1 MRTGIA
7 KWWQA
12 MSLEDVKKLRWK
24 APDYSKLQNEEF
36 RRAITDVKSLAELEG
51 VANRRR
57 VLRNPNLSMWS
68 EAQKQII
75 LQRKYELERDG

>member
-1 MRTGIA
+1 
-7 KWWQA
+7 
-12 MSLEDVKKLRWK
+12 MSLENVKKLRWK

-36 RRAITDVKSLAELEG
+36 RRAVADVKSIAELSG

-57 VLRNPNLSMWS
+57 VLNNPNLSTWS
-68 EAQKQII
+68 DEQKQII

>member
-1 MRTGIA
+1 
-7 KWWQA
+7 
-12 MSLEDVKKLRWK
+12 
-24 APDYSKLQNEEF
+24 
-36 RRAITDVKSLAELEG
+36 LEG

>member
-1 MRTGIA
+1 
-7 KWWQA
+7 
-12 MSLEDVKKLRWK
+12 MSMFLRDWSELDENELFE
-24 APDYSKLQNEEF
+24 ALQ
-36 RRAITDVKSLAELEG
+36 TVKSLAELEG

-57 VLRNPNLSMWS
+57 ILNNPNLSTWS

>member
-1 MRTGIA
+1 MSRSMSRMSMFLGD
-7 KWWQA
+7 WSDLDENEFYQA
-12 MSLEDVKKLRWK
+12 
-24 APDYSKLQNEEF
+24 LQTV
-36 RRAITDVKSLAELEG
+36 RSIAELEG

-57 VLRNPNLSMWS
+57 VLRNPNLSTWS

>member
-1 MRTGIA
+1 MSRMSMFLGDWSDLDENEFT
-7 KWWQA
+7 QA
-12 MSLEDVKKLRWK
+12 
-24 APDYSKLQNEEF
+24 LQTV
-36 RRAITDVKSLAELEG
+36 RSIAELEG

-57 VLRNPNLSMWS
+57 VLRNPNLSTWS

>member
-1 MRTGIA
+1 MSMFLGDWSDLDENEFYQALQTVRSIA
-7 KWWQA
+7 
-12 MSLEDVKKLRWK
+12 V
-24 APDYSKLQNEEF
+24 
-36 RRAITDVKSLAELEG
+36 LEG

-57 VLRNPNLSMWS
+57 VLRNPNLSTWS

>member
-1 MRTGIA
+1 MSRMSMFLGD
-7 KWWQA
+7 WSDLDENEFCQA
-12 MSLEDVKKLRWK
+12 
-24 APDYSKLQNEEF
+24 LQTV
-36 RRAITDVKSLAELEG
+36 RSIAELEG

-57 VLRNPNLSMWS
+57 VLRNPNLSTWS

>member
-1 MRTGIA
+1 
-7 KWWQA
+7 
-12 MSLEDVKKLRWK
+12 MSMFLRDW
-24 APDYSKLQNEEF
+24 SKLDENELFEVLQ
-36 RRAITDVKSLAELEG
+36 TVKSLAELEG

-57 VLRNPNLSMWS
+57 VLNNPNLSTWS

>member
-1 MRTGIA
+1 MSRMSMFLGD
-7 KWWQA
+7 WSDLDENEFYQA
-12 MSLEDVKKLRWK
+12 
-24 APDYSKLQNEEF
+24 LQTV
-36 RRAITDVKSLAELEG
+36 RSLAELEG

>member
-1 MRTGIA
+1 MSRMSMFLGD
-7 KWWQA
+7 WSDLDENEFCQA
-12 MSLEDVKKLRWK
+12 
-24 APDYSKLQNEEF
+24 LQTV
-36 RRAITDVKSLAELEG
+36 RSIAELEG

-68 EAQKQII
+68 DEQKQII

>member
-1 MRTGIA
+1 MSMFLRDWSELDENELT
-7 KWWQA
+7 QA
-12 MSLEDVKKLRWK
+12 
-24 APDYSKLQNEEF
+24 LQ
-36 RRAITDVKSLAELEG
+36 TVKSLAELEG

-57 VLRNPNLSMWS
+57 VLRNSNLSMWS

>member
-1 MRTGIA
+1 MSRMSMFLGD
-7 KWWQA
+7 WSDLDENEFCQA
-12 MSLEDVKKLRWK
+12 
-24 APDYSKLQNEEF
+24 LQTV
-36 RRAITDVKSLAELEG
+36 RSIAELEG

-75 LQRKYELERDG
+75 LQRKYELQRNG

>member
-1 MRTGIA
+1 MSRSMSRMSMFLGD
-7 KWWQA
+7 WSDLDENEFYQA
-12 MSLEDVKKLRWK
+12 
-24 APDYSKLQNEEF
+24 LQTV
-36 RRAITDVKSLAELEG
+36 RSIAELEG

-57 VLRNPNLSMWS
+57 VLRNPNLTTWS

>member
-1 MRTGIA
+1 MSRMSMFLGDWSDLDENEFYQALQTVRSIA
-7 KWWQA
+7 
-12 MSLEDVKKLRWK
+12 V
-24 APDYSKLQNEEF
+24 
-36 RRAITDVKSLAELEG
+36 LEG

-57 VLRNPNLSMWS
+57 VLRNPNLSTWS

>member
-1 MRTGIA
+1 
-7 KWWQA
+7 
-12 MSLEDVKKLRWK
+12 MSRMSMFLGDWSDLDENEFYK
-24 APDYSKLQNEEF
+24 ALQTV
-36 RRAITDVKSLAELEG
+36 RSIAELEG

-57 VLRNPNLSMWS
+57 VLRNPNLTTWS

>member
-1 MRTGIA
+1 VSRS
-7 KWWQA
+7 
-12 MSLEDVKKLRWK
+12 MSRMSMFLGDWSDLDENEFYR
-24 APDYSKLQNEEF
+24 ALQTV
-36 RRAITDVKSLAELEG
+36 RSIAELEG

-57 VLRNPNLSMWS
+57 VLRNPNLSTWS

>member
-1 MRTGIA
+1 MSRMSMFLGD
-7 KWWQA
+7 WSDLDENEFCQA
-12 MSLEDVKKLRWK
+12 
-24 APDYSKLQNEEF
+24 LQ
-36 RRAITDVKSLAELEG
+36 TVKSIAELEG

>member
-1 MRTGIA
+1 MSRMSMFLGD
-7 KWWQA
+7 WSDLDENEFYQA
-12 MSLEDVKKLRWK
+12 
-24 APDYSKLQNEEF
+24 LQTV
-36 RRAITDVKSLAELEG
+36 RSIAELEG

-57 VLRNPNLSMWS
+57 VLRNPNLTTWS

>member
-1 MRTGIA
+1 MSMFLRDWSELDENELT
-7 KWWQA
+7 QA
-12 MSLEDVKKLRWK
+12 
-24 APDYSKLQNEEF
+24 LQTV
-36 RRAITDVKSLAELEG
+36 RSIAELEG

-68 EAQKQII
+68 DEQKQII

>member
-1 MRTGIA
+1 MSQMSMFLGD
-7 KWWQA
+7 WSDLDENEFYQA
-12 MSLEDVKKLRWK
+12 
-24 APDYSKLQNEEF
+24 LQ
-36 RRAITDVKSLAELEG
+36 TVKSIAELEG

-57 VLRNPNLSMWS
+57 VLQNPNLSTWS

>member
-1 MRTGIA
+1 MFLKDWSELDENELT
-7 KWWQA
+7 QA
-12 MSLEDVKKLRWK
+12 
-24 APDYSKLQNEEF
+24 LQ
-36 RRAITDVKSLAELEG
+36 TVKSLAELEG

-57 VLRNPNLSMWS
+57 VLNNPNLSTWS

>member
-1 MRTGIA
+1 MSRSMSRMSMFLGD
-7 KWWQA
+7 WSDLDENEFCQA
-12 MSLEDVKKLRWK
+12 
-24 APDYSKLQNEEF
+24 LQTV
-36 RRAITDVKSLAELEG
+36 RSIAELEG

-57 VLRNPNLSMWS
+57 VLRNPNLSTWS

>member
-1 MRTGIA
+1 MSQMSMFLGD
-7 KWWQA
+7 WSDLDENEFYQA
-12 MSLEDVKKLRWK
+12 
-24 APDYSKLQNEEF
+24 LQ
-36 RRAITDVKSLAELEG
+36 TVKSLAELEG

-57 VLRNPNLSMWS
+57 VLQNPNLSTWS

>member
-1 MRTGIA
+1 MSRMSMFLGD
-7 KWWQA
+7 WSDLDENEFCQA
-12 MSLEDVKKLRWK
+12 
-24 APDYSKLQNEEF
+24 LQTV
-36 RRAITDVKSLAELEG
+36 RSIAELEG

-75 LQRKYELERDG
+75 LQHKYELERDG